1 MKLHQQN
8 KYLFTLKIG
17 TLDSTLHSALGGPQ
31 FEIVKLLMNVT
42 VVKFNAMFCV
52 SNCQNFTLTNCT
64 LLCCQVTSESVR
76 LCEWPRNVQ
85 HTISSVVMIF
95 YMLSLTVVHTL
106 KVYYEKRF
114 Y

>member
-1 MKLHQQN
+1 MRRDTVGEILGKAHDGAGKIMKLSHYSKQ
-8 KYLFTLKIG
+8 L
-17 TLDSTLHSALGGPQ
+17 
-31 FEIVKLLMNVT
+31 
-42 VVKFNAMFCV
+42 KFNAIFCV